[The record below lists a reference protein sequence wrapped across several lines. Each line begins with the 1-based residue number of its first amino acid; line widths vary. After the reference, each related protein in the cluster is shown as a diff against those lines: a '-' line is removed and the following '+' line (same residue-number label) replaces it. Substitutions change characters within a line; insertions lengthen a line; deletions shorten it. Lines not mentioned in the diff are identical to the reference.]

1 MIQSILYNIS
11 VISSLHSERV
21 QDHVFPGVPMTKA
34 YELKRY
40 STPLLSDAMERGQ
53 LKGGIGG
60 LNSFGQP
67 TLAAGRIVTILLGS
81 ASNRRSAVHLGAR
94 AIQSAKP
101 GDILVIDNGAD
112 TDAACWGGLLTLAAK
127 RKGVS
132 GLLVNGLVRDLEE
145 IREFGMPLLA
155 LGTTPLTARGR
166 YAEIGTN
173 IPVTI
178 CGVTIHSG
186 DFAVLDQSGAVIIPR
201 TRLRDVLSQAAK
213 LKSFEEEFERALAA
227 GEDPVSVLDS
237 RYEALVG
244 GPTG

>member
-1 MIQSILYNIS
+1 MA
-11 VISSLHSERV
+11 RP
-21 QDHVFPGVPMTKA
+21 DK
-34 YELKRY
+34 LKKY
-40 STPLLSDAMERGQ
+40 STPLLSDAMERVQ

-67 TLAAGRIVTILLGS
+67 IFAVGKIVTILLGP

-101 GDILVIDNGAD
+101 GDILIIDNGAD
-112 TDAACWGGLLTLAAK
+112 TRAACWGGLLTLAAK
-127 RKGVS
+127 RKGVC

-145 IREFGMPLLA
+145 IREIGMPLLA

-166 YAEIGTN
+166 YIEIGTN

-178 CGVTIHSG
+178 AGVTIHPG

-201 TRLRDVLSQAAK
+201 TRIRDVLCQAAE
-213 LKSFEEEFERALAA
+213 LRRFEEEFERALTA
-227 GEDPVSVLDS
+227 GEDPVTVLDS
-237 RYEALVG
+237 RYEALVD
-244 GPTG
+244 GPGR